1 MEEIGKR
8 SQAEL
13 ETENEVLH
21 LENERLSSQV
31 AELTTK
37 IEMLT
42 RKITELEKKLGQ
54 NSSNSSL
61 PPSSDLF
68 GRPAKTNS
76 PNRKERRALERK
88 PGKQPGSL
96 RKEPSSGN

>member
-1 MEEIGKR
+1 MEDIQKR

-13 ETENEVLH
+13 EAENEVL
-21 LENERLSSQV
+21 RGQV
-31 AELTTK
+31 AELTVK

-54 NSSNSSL
+54 NPSNSSL